1 VTDKDVKTIIMRR
14 HGLSGEDADK
24 VIDLVATETLERWL
38 ASQPLPPSPVERSH
52 VMQTVEGVGDDTV
65 VRTWV
70 SVESMAY
77 ELAPKVTALVCGAL
91 SRAFQEDLSR

>member
-1 VTDKDVKTIIMRR
+1 MTDKDVRTIIMRR

-24 VIDLVATETLERWL
+24 VIDLVAAETMERWL
-38 ASQPLPPSPVERSH
+38 ASQPLPSSPVERSH
-52 VMQTVEGVGDDTV
+52 VMQTVEGVGEDTV

-77 ELAPKVTALVCGAL
+77 ELAPKVTALVCEAL
-91 SRAFQEDLSR
+91 GRAFQEVQG

>member
-1 VTDKDVKTIIMRR
+1 MTDKDVKTIIMRR

-38 ASQPLPPSPVERSH
+38 ASQPLPPSPIERSH
-52 VMQTVEGVGDDTV
+52 VMQTVEGVGEDTV

-77 ELAPKVTALVCGAL
+77 ELAPKVTTLVCEAL
-91 SRAFQEDLSR
+91 GKAFREVQG